1 MPGYRPVLG
10 AAEWTECDECR
21 VPVLRT
27 SQAGHDEHH
36 DRLASAEAHAA
47 AHVLVAVLE
56 EAKAS

>member
-27 SQAGHDEHH
+27 SQPGHDAYH
-36 DRLASAEAHAA
+36 DRLTSPEAHMQ
-47 AHVLVAVLE
+47 AHALVAVLE
-56 EAKAS
+56 QAKAS